1 MLLVLI
7 SVQGHDV
14 FKGHF
19 PTPGRHNGYVTSV
32 CFSCHYKR
40 IPLSIGHI
48 NFKIH
53 PGQVTGLSQDTHT
66 SLSHLKEI

>member
-7 SVQGHDV
+7 SVQEHDV

-32 CFSCHYKR
+32 WFFPVAMNR
-40 IPLSIGHI
+40 IPPSIRHKSFL
-48 NFKIH
+48 N
-53 PGQVTGLSQDTHT
+53 S
-66 SLSHLKEI
+66 